1 MTKDEWKT
9 VALGDVAEFVRGINF
24 KPDDVVPTRTPGSVA
39 CMRTKNVQAELD
51 LSDVWSVG
59 EQFVRRED
67 QFLQAGDVLVSS
79 ANSWNL
85 VGKCC
90 WIPELTG
97 RTSFGGFVSVLRPQR
112 AKVEPR
118 FLFRWF
124 SSDRI
129 QTTLRSFG
137 QQTTNISNLN
147 TDRCLKLPLPL
158 PPLAEQRRIAEVLDR
173 AEALRA
179 KRRAALA
186 QLDSLT
192 QSLFLDLFGDPATNP
207 KGWPMKTLG
216 DLVAEFRYGS
226 SNKSA
231 NQGKPALRI
240 PNVAGGTIDLT
251 NLKLVPVDAAEFERL
266 RLCDGDL
273 LFVRT
278 NGNPDFVG
286 RCAVFDSKAAATSG
300 FAGNEFI
307 FASYLIRARLAAT
320 NIASVFL
327 REYLLGDEGRRQ
339 LRSRSKTSA
348 GQFNINTESLGA
360 IPVPLPPITL
370 QREFARRVTAVE
382 ALKTAHRASLAELDA
397 LFATLQHRA
406 FRGEL

>member
-1 MTKDEWKT
+1 MRADWKAVT
-9 VALGDVAEFVRGINF
+9 LGDVAEFVRGINF
-24 KPDDVVPTRTPGSVA
+24 KPDDVVPAGTPGSVA
-39 CMRTKNVQAELD
+39 CMRTKNVQGELD

-67 QFLQAGDVLVSS
+67 QFLQTGDILVSS

-90 WIPELTG
+90 WIPELRG
-97 RTSFGGFVSVLRPQR
+97 RASFGGFVSVLRPHR

-192 QSLFLDLFGDPATNP
+192 QSLFLDLFGDPVSNER
-207 KGWPMKTLG
+207 KWPVRAVG
-216 DLVAEFRYGS
+216 DFVAGFESGKSIVADDEDDTTSPYRVLKVSAVTSLEFR
-226 SNKSA
+226 
-231 NQGKPALRI
+231 PAQSKAMPPDYEPPTSHIVR
-240 PNVAGGTIDLT
+240 A
-251 NLKLVPVDAAEFERL
+251 
-266 RLCDGDL
+266 GDL
-273 LFVRT
+273 LFSRANTSELIGATAYVKSTPPNLLLPDKLWRFVWHEEPRADPYFVRFLFQRPRFRREIAQRAS
-278 NGNPDFVG
+278 G
-286 RCAVFDSKAAATSG
+286 TSG
-300 FAGNEFI
+300 SMKNI
-307 FASYLIRARLAAT
+307 SQDKVLTIRT
-320 NIASVFL
+320 
-327 REYLLGDEGRRQ
+327 G
-339 LRSRSKTSA
+339 
-348 GQFNINTESLGA
+348 
-360 IPVPLPPITL
+360 LPPIEQ

-382 ALKTAHRASLAELDA
+382 ALKTAQRASLAELDA

>member
-1 MTKDEWKT
+1 MKADGRITKVEWKT
-9 VALGDVAEFVRGINF
+9 VTLGDVAEFVRGINF
-24 KPDDVVPTRTPGSVA
+24 KPDDVVPAGTPGTVA

-90 WIPELTG
+90 WIPELPG

-112 AKVEPR
+112 TKVEPR

-124 SSDRI
+124 SSNRI
-129 QTTLRSFG
+129 QNTLRSFG

-158 PPLAEQRRIAEVLDR
+158 PPLAEQRRIADVLDR

-192 QSLFLDLFGDPATNP
+192 QSIFRDLFGDPARNSKNLPTIS
-207 KGWPMKTLG
+207 LG
-216 DLVAEFRYGS
+216 SLGNWASGGTPPRSRDHYFEGPIPWFS
-226 SNKSA
+226 SGELNEMFVVKSEEHVS
-231 NQGKPALRI
+231 
-240 PNVAGGTIDLT
+240 NVALAETAAKRVPSGALMLGMYDTAALKTSIAGVECSCNQAIAFATIDASL
-251 NLKLVPVDAAEFERL
+251 AETLYVYFAIMI
-266 RLCDGDL
+266 
-273 LFVRT
+273 
-278 NGNPDFVG
+278 G
-286 RCAVFDSKAAATSG
+286 REHF
-300 FAGNEFI
+300 
-307 FASYLIRARLAAT
+307 
-320 NIASVFL
+320 
-327 REYLLGDEGRRQ
+327 RR
-339 LRSRSKTSA
+339 
-348 GQFNINTESLGA
+348 
-360 IPVPLPPITL
+360 L
-370 QREFARRVTAVE
+370 QRGVRQKNLNLSMIRQIQIPQPELPLQGEFARRVTAVE
-382 ALKTAHRASLAELDA
+382 TLKTAHRASLAELDA

>member
-1 MTKDEWKT
+1 MKNTWKT
-9 VALGDVAEFVRGINF
+9 ATLGDVAEFVRGINF
-24 KPDDVVPTRTPGSVA
+24 KPDDVVPSGTPGSVA

-59 EQFVRRED
+59 KQFVRRED

-90 WIPELTG
+90 WVPELPG
-97 RTSFGGFVSVLRPQR
+97 RASFGGFVSVLRPHR
-112 AKVEPR
+112 AKIEPR

-147 TDRCLKLPLPL
+147 IDRCLNLPLSL
-158 PPLAEQRRIAEVLDR
+158 PPLEEQRRIAEVLDK

-186 QLDSLT
+186 ELNTLT
-192 QSLFLDLFGDPATNP
+192 QSFFLDLFGDPAIPERTIGNLLESGVLLLHKDGNHGSLYPRAEDFGGEGIPFLSAKAVSDDGLINNSLIENLREEKATKLKIGWILKDDVLLAHNASVGKVALYDGRFEKALIGTSLTAFRPNP
-207 KGWPMKTLG
+207 EVL
-216 DLVAEFRYGS
+216 DSRY
-226 SNKSA
+226 
-231 NQGKPALRI
+231 
-240 PNVAGGTIDLT
+240 
-251 NLKLVPVDAAEFERL
+251 
-266 RLCDGDL
+266 
-273 LFVRT
+273 
-278 NGNPDFVG
+278 
-286 RCAVFDSKAAATSG
+286 
-300 FAGNEFI
+300 
-307 FASYLIRARLAAT
+307 LAAT
-320 NIASVFL
+320 FRSARFQSELEKNMGQTTRNQVPITAQREL
-327 REYLLGDEGRRQ
+327 RVR
-339 LRSRSKTSA
+339 
-348 GQFNINTESLGA
+348 
-360 IPVPLPPITL
+360 LPPISL
-370 QREFARRVTAVE
+370 QREFARRVTEVE
-382 ALKTAHRASLAELDA
+382 ALKTSHRASLAELDA